1 MTLRLLPAAALVA
14 LSPLLLAAC
23 GDDGG
28 SSNADTGRVEEVVDG
43 VVGDNDV
50 ELKGNSELDAAAY
63 GIVAVQS
70 EKYADYEIDGDRVL
84 LKVRGDAELS
94 GSECIIVT
102 AATEVDHPDVA
113 FVLVEPDG
121 TETVC

>member
-28 SSNADTGRVEEVVDG
+28 SSNADTDRVEEVVDG

-84 LKVRGDAELS
+84 LKVRDGAELS

-102 AATEVDHPDVA
+102 AATEVDHPDTT

-121 TETVC
+121 TETAC